1 MFPMQWKTAAS
12 GLLAAAA
19 LALPMTLATPAQAVP
34 VGLELVLAID
44 VSGSVDASEFNLQKQ
59 GYVQAFQSAAVQN
72 AILSSQV
79 GSIAVTFVQWSSSNQ
94 QAQSV
99 GWTLVNSVASS
110 NAFATAVNGIT
121 RAFSGSTGIAAAI
134 GYSTGLLG
142 ANNGFEGIRKTIDV
156 SGDGSENEGGNVAAA
171 RNAAVAAGITIN
183 GLPILGSES
192 GLDTYYANNVQGGAN
207 SFTLAASNFSTFATA
222 IEQKLVREI
231 TAVPEPASL
240 AIFGLGM
247 AGLGLVRRRSRRQP
261 MAMAIAA

>member
-1 MFPMQWKTAAS
+1 MLSNPWKSAAT

-19 LALPMTLATPAQAVP
+19 LALPLTLATPAQAIP

-44 VSGSVDASEFNLQKQ
+44 VSGSVDSGEFNLQKL

-79 GSIAVTFVQWSSSNQ
+79 GSIAVTFVQWSGAGQ
-94 QAQSV
+94 QQQTV
-99 GWTLVNSVASS
+99 GWTLINNTTTANS
-110 NAFATAVNGIT
+110 FATAVNNIS
-121 RAFSGSTGIAAAI
+121 RAFSGSTGIASAI
-134 GYSTGLLG
+134 AYSTALLG

-156 SGDGSENEGGNVAAA
+156 SGDGSENENGNVAGA

-192 GLDTYYANNVQGGAN
+192 GLDTYYANNVQGGPN
-207 SFTLAASNFSTFATA
+207 SFTLAASNFTTFATA

-231 TAVPEPASL
+231 TAVPEPASIAL
-240 AIFGLGM
+240 FGLGM
-247 AGLGLVRRRSRRQP
+247 AGLGLVRRRARRQS
-261 MAMAIAA
+261 ASLALAA